1 MTTNQAPT
9 GSSAAAG
16 WSISD
21 TELAALVRDF
31 ESGTLPKA
39 SWTHTAHLAVASYW
53 LLHMPA
59 RDVLGRLRHAI
70 RHINT
75 QHGVANSPSSGYHET
90 LTIFWVGVLSA
101 YLRAECAGLTPAA
114 AVTRAV
120 RRFGDARDLPQSVY
134 SFDLV
139 KSSAARKRWI
149 APDVWEGL
157 E

>member
-1 MTTNQAPT
+1 MTTNQAPNET
-9 GSSAAAG
+9 SAAAG

-21 TELAALVRDF
+21 SELAALVRDF
-31 ESGTLPKA
+31 GSGTLPKA
-39 SWTHTAHLAVASYW
+39 RWTHTAHLAVASYL

-59 RDVLGRLRHAI
+59 RDVLVQLRHAI

-75 QHGVANSPSSGYHET
+75 QHGVANSPTSGYHET

-101 YLRAECAGLTPAA
+101 YLRAECTGLAPAA

-120 RRFGDARDLPQSVY
+120 RRFGDARHLPQSVY

-139 KSSAARKRWI
+139 KSSTARETWI

-157 E
+157 D